1 MTEAQYRAALKVL
14 GLSPGKPSYN
24 GATIYMDRDG
34 MAHSIPDPVQL
45 SPEERDHFIALL
57 KTRIGFGN

>member
-1 MTEAQYRAALKVL
+1 MTEAQYRAALKAL

-24 GATIYMDRDG
+24 GATVHMDRDG

-45 SPEERDHFIALL
+45 SSEERDHFIALL
-57 KTRIGFGN
+57 KTRISLGS